1 MTTSEIS
8 LLDTNVLVYAADVTS
23 PFHQDSRDLRD
34 RGIKGEISLCVFP
47 QIFYEFFAIVTDPGQ
62 SAESQVPTNPQSIP
76 ASRRNRPDSYGL
88 NGDLPA

>member
-34 RGIKGEISLCVFP
+34 RGIKGEISLWVFP
-47 QIFYEFFAIVTDPGQ
+47 QIFYEFFAIVTDPRRVQ
-62 SAESQVPTNPQSIP
+62 NPRSQQIRRVFQP
-76 ASRRNRPDSYGL
+76 AAGIDQIHM
-88 NGDLPA
+88 A